1 MGVVL
6 TEEKIGHILHEAEDV
21 LGSYVTSEGMAV
33 FESPAHV
40 VTSVKE

>member
-6 TEEKIGHILHEAEDV
+6 TEEQIGQILDKAEDV
-21 LGSYVTSEGMAV
+21 LGSYVTPEGRAV